1 MTRTFEINKSPYIKV
16 NWHIVCGT
24 GNSGHYTHYNMKKE
38 SDVKRLS
45 ETINPEAA
53 IKHFSEK
60 LNIELAK
67 IEALKTNPIYNMI
80 SVKSLAKDRESLL
93 FKINEVQKKVFFF
106 QNLIKTLELMTTMT
120 PYEQCIAIYEHKLG
134 SGIR

>member
-1 MTRTFEINKSPYIKV
+1 MTRVFKINENPYIHI

-24 GNSGHYTHYNMKKE
+24 GNSGHYTHYDMRKDNH
-38 SDVKRLS
+38 VKRFS
-45 ETINPEAA
+45 ETIDPEAA
-53 IKHFSEK
+53 IKHFSEN

-67 IEALKTNPIYNMI
+67 IEALKSNPIYNMDT
-80 SVKSLAKDRESLL
+80 VKSLEKERKSLL
-93 FKINEVQKKVFFF
+93 LKINEIQKKVFFF
-106 QNLIKTLELMTTMT
+106 QNLIKTLELMVTMS